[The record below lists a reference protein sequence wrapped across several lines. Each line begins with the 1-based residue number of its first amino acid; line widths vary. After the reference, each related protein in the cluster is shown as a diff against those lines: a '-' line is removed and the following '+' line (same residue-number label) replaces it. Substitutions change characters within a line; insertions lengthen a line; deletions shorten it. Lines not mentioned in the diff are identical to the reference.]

1 MSSDLKG
8 LNPRTVLLTD
18 HCVLVLQRL
27 KPRRDII
34 RPLISLHRS
43 ASRLLFRNAMDD
55 PASYSLILLLNE
67 TVVPQAATFS
77 SVGLKL
83 LAVLLLVGAN
93 GFFVA
98 AEFALVGV
106 RRSRIETLAAG
117 GSGRAK
123 RLLGLLDNLNAYL
136 SASQL
141 GITLASLALGWIGE
155 PAVAQLLQGPL
166 SAVGEAWRHPIA
178 FGVAFSIITT
188 LHIVFGEQAPKL
200 LGLDRAEK
208 IALTIAWPMRVFYL
222 TFQWPI
228 RALDWASARTVRIF
242 GLHSTA
248 ESASSYTEAELRQ
261 LVDISRETGHLR
273 AEERRLIH
281 RVFEFS
287 DTLVR
292 EAMVPR
298 TEMAAISSNCSLEQI
313 TLAFEQ
319 NRYSRL
325 PVYRES
331 LDDVIGFIHSKDI
344 MPYLLRP
351 EEFRLEDVLQS
362 PLYVVDTARLEDVLR
377 QMQRAKSHFGFV
389 VDEHGGLEGIIT
401 LEDLLEEIV
410 GDISD
415 EHDEEVNEQISEIGE
430 HSYLLDG
437 RLAVRDLNRR
447 LKLSLPESETYT
459 TIGGFLMTAAGH
471 VLHAGEDVRYN
482 GLLFHIEKVER
493 RRLEQVRLDLPGP
506 AQRPT
511 SGETASAARQV

>member
-1 MSSDLKG
+1 MG
-8 LNPRTVLLTD
+8 
-18 HCVLVLQRL
+18 
-27 KPRRDII
+27 
-34 RPLISLHRS
+34 
-43 ASRLLFRNAMDD
+43 D
-55 PASYSLILLLNE
+55 PASDPLVVLLSE
-67 TVVPQAATFS
+67 TVVQPAFFGGVA
-77 SVGLKL
+77 LKL
-83 LAVLLLVGAN
+83 ISVLLLVAAN

-106 RRSRIETLAAG
+106 RRSRIEILVAS
-117 GSGRAK
+117 GSRRAK
-123 RLLGLLDNLNAYL
+123 RLIGLLDNLNAYL

-155 PAVAQLLQGPL
+155 PAVAQLLQRPL
-166 SAVGEAWRHPIA
+166 SAVSESWRHAIA
-178 FGVAFSIITT
+178 FSVAFSIITT
-188 LHIVFGEQAPKL
+188 LHIVLGEQAPKL
-200 LGLDRAEK
+200 LGLERAEK
-208 IALTIAWPMRVFYL
+208 VALAVSWPLRAFYL

-228 RALDWASARTVRIF
+228 RALDWASARTVRLF
-242 GLHSTA
+242 GLHSTSEA
-248 ESASSYTEAELRQ
+248 ASSYTESELRR

-298 TEMAAISSNCSLEQI
+298 TEMAAISGGSSLEEL

-331 LDDVIGFIHSKDI
+331 LDDVMGFIHSKDV

-351 EEFRLEDVLQS
+351 DEFRLEDVLQ
-362 PLYVVDTARLEDVLR
+362 PPMYVVDTARLEDVLR
-377 QMQRAKSHFGFV
+377 QMQKAKSHFGFV

-415 EHDEEVNEQISEIGE
+415 EHDEEVNEQITEIGE
-430 HSYLLDG
+430 RTYLLDG
-437 RLAVRDLNRR
+437 RLAVRDINRR
-447 LKLSLPESETYT
+447 LKLSLPESEAYT

-471 VLHAGEDVRYN
+471 VLHEGEDVPYN
-482 GLLFHIEKVER
+482 GLLFHVEKVER
-493 RRLEQVRLDLPGP
+493 RRLEQARLELPEP
-506 AQRPT
+506 VPKQQT
-511 SGETASAARQV
+511 TGETANAARHP